1 MNKRT
6 LSLSLYLNYF
16 VHGIGLIILTQNMQ
30 ALSQHWNS
38 PLATVSYVFSGI
50 GIGRI
55 FAYFIFG
62 NLSDRFGRKV
72 FVNIGML
79 SYLVFFLGMAFV
91 SNIQVAYALAIVAGI
106 ANSALDSGT
115 YATFIEM
122 GGNQGSANILIKAF
136 MSIGE
141 FILPLFIATLEANQ
155 AWYGWSF
162 MLAAAVL
169 VFNLFFLNRQTFP
182 QRNLADDATA
192 VAAQQLPKSRR
203 ILASLGLA
211 GYGYTSMALMIL
223 YTQWIS
229 LFVTKTY
236 GFGPVLAHLL
246 LSLYS
251 IGSITGVIVIFI
263 LLRAG
268 FAERKLL
275 VGMNVGS
282 LVTLAV
288 VCYAAV
294 PWLSMIASF
303 AFGFLAAGGAMQI
316 GLNIFLRLYPHI
328 KGTITG
334 TFFTFGSVAAFTIP
348 LITGWLSKQSI
359 AAAMRSDLVV
369 AVAGLICVAVTA
381 WALRPTHS
389 LEADRKTI
397 NQIDQKIVRLL
408 NQRFETVT
416 DISDLKQQAHLPVL
430 DQSRED
436 RVLDRVAQRSN
447 QAAHT
452 PYLQAIYQAIMS
464 NSRAYQ
470 TARKTTTHHVTPA
483 APQASGLTNKEDL
496 HD

>member
-1 MNKRT
+1 
-6 LSLSLYLNYF
+6 
-16 VHGIGLIILTQNMQ
+16 
-30 ALSQHWNS
+30 
-38 PLATVSYVFSGI
+38 
-50 GIGRI
+50 
-55 FAYFIFG
+55 
-62 NLSDRFGRKV
+62 
-72 FVNIGML
+72 
-79 SYLVFFLGMAFV
+79 
-91 SNIQVAYALAIVAGI
+91 
-106 ANSALDSGT
+106 
-115 YATFIEM
+115 
-122 GGNQGSANILIKAF
+122 
-136 MSIGE
+136 
-141 FILPLFIATLEANQ
+141 
-155 AWYGWSF
+155 
-162 MLAAAVL
+162 
-169 VFNLFFLNRQTFP
+169 
-182 QRNLADDATA
+182 
-192 VAAQQLPKSRR
+192 
-203 ILASLGLA
+203 
-211 GYGYTSMALMIL
+211 MALMIL

-251 IGSITGVIVIFI
+251 IGSITGVIVIFL
-263 LLRAG
+263 LLRTG
-268 FAERKLL
+268 ISERKLL

-282 LVTLAV
+282 LIALAV

-294 PWLSMIASF
+294 PWLSMVASL

-369 AVAGLICVAVTA
+369 AAAGLGCVAVTA
-381 WALRPTHS
+381 WALRPAHS
-389 LEADRKTI
+389 LETDRQAI

-470 TARKTTTHHVTPA
+470 TARKTTTHQVAPV
-483 APQASGLTNKEDL
+483 APQTSGLTNKEDL